1 MTSSRIATPQEIKI
15 VIISSVYL
23 TISKKFMMEGE
34 ARTLRITRAQ
44 RIEIFGEDY
53 VGCLLPL
60 RICDVHFGFIN
71 KNNKSRT
78 QRERDGTKIRL

>member
-1 MTSSRIATPQEIKI
+1 M
-15 VIISSVYL
+15 L
-23 TISKKFMMEGE
+23 EGE

-44 RIEIFGEDY
+44 RIEIFGEGH

-60 RICDVHFGFIN
+60 RIYDVQFGSIN

-78 QRERDGTKIRL
+78 QRERRNKN